1 MKYKILKNLQFYYQE
16 NVIVVQINEKYL
28 TNREHI
34 FDVEESE
41 QYFVDVEEILTKD
54 GKLEIVYNRPNGYT
68 PLLELKEYADFYKLD
83 IVNRLLE
90 MNVLEKTNTYLAMQ
104 NILLKD
110 TRDLLFIYKADHF
123 DNLPHSTKEE
133 LEQWKNFICSFFG
146 KFTLEKYEKNRIE
159 VLTKEKNSF
168 LNDVEAVESL
178 ESLRDLIKNRLTEEQ
193 KNFFSAELQD
203 KKADV
208 RKIRRN
214 KSLKIALV
222 VGVIALYGGTVF
234 LMKVNEKKQVTATQ
248 QSAETEIAILNKIID
263 NDSENIEEDMQKL
276 NYPKKKQVDIYVKLG
291 DYTKAYELDKKADQ
305 KIIQSLYKQGETE
318 KIESLDLP
326 GSDYLADFKKILAY
340 DNSTDIEYLVQTSTD
355 TTIVEALIDKSVK
368 EKDIPTVKNIRQV
381 SITQKKLAIDPKRQI
396 SMIDLLI
403 ENNSEE
409 LENMYKD
416 NSLNDDLKKK
426 QTNDLLEENNTL
438 LSEKIELT
446 NAEKD

>member
-1 MKYKILKNLQFYYQE
+1 
-16 NVIVVQINEKYL
+16 
-28 TNREHI
+28 
-34 FDVEESE
+34 
-41 QYFVDVEEILTKD
+41 
-54 GKLEIVYNRPNGYT
+54 
-68 PLLELKEYADFYKLD
+68 
-83 IVNRLLE
+83 
-90 MNVLEKTNTYLAMQ
+90 
-104 NILLKD
+104 
-110 TRDLLFIYKADHF
+110 
-123 DNLPHSTKEE
+123 
-133 LEQWKNFICSFFG
+133 EQWKNFICSFFG
-146 KFTLEKYEKNRIE
+146 KYTLEKYEKNRIE
-159 VLTKEKNSF
+159 VLAKEKNSF
-168 LNDVEAVESL
+168 LNDIEAVESL
-178 ESLRDLIKNRLTEEQ
+178 EALRDLIKNRLTEEQ
-193 KNFFSAELQD
+193 KNFFSTELQD

-248 QSAETEIAILNKIID
+248 QSAETEITILNKIID

-291 DYTKAYELDKKADQ
+291 DYTKAYELDKKSDK

-318 KIESLDLP
+318 KIENLDLP

>member
-1 MKYKILKNLQFYYQE
+1 MKYKILNNLQFYYQE

-54 GKLEIVYNRPNGYT
+54 GKLEIVYHRPNGYT
-68 PLLELKEYADFYKLD
+68 PLLDLKEYADFYKLD

-110 TRDLLFIYKADHF
+110 TRDLLFIYKADYF
-123 DNLPHSTKEE
+123 GNLPYSTKEE

-146 KFTLEKYEKNRIE
+146 KYTLEKYEKNRIE
-159 VLTKEKNSF
+159 VLAKEKNSF
-168 LNDVEAVESL
+168 LNDIEAVESL

-193 KNFFSAELQD
+193 KNFFSTELQD

-234 LMKVNEKKQVTATQ
+234 LMKVNENKQVTATQ
-248 QSAETEIAILNKIID
+248 QSAETEITILNKIID

-291 DYTKAYELDKKADQ
+291 DYTKAYELDKKSDK

-318 KIESLDLP
+318 KIEALDLP

-368 EKDIPTVKNIRQV
+368 EKDVPTVKNIRQV

-416 NSLNDDLKKK
+416 NSLNEDLKKK

>member
-34 FDVEESE
+34 FDIEESE

-54 GKLEIVYNRPNGYT
+54 GKLEIVYHRPNGYT

-123 DNLPHSTKEE
+123 GNLPYSTKEE

-146 KFTLEKYEKNRIE
+146 KYTLEKYEKNRIE
-159 VLTKEKNSF
+159 VLAKEKNSF
-168 LNDVEAVESL
+168 LNDIEAVESL

-193 KNFFSAELQD
+193 KNFFSTELQD

-234 LMKVNEKKQVTATQ
+234 LMKVPLVMLLDEFVNLGYFPTYENFLATCRGYRISVSTIL
-248 QSAETEIAILNKIID
+248 QSLP
-263 NDSENIEEDMQKL
+263 Q
-276 NYPKKKQVDIYVKLG
+276 G
-291 DYTKAYELDKKADQ
+291 FELYGDKKFKAIIGNHAI
-305 KIIQSLYKQGETE
+305 KICLGGVEETT
-318 KIESLDLP
+318 
-326 GSDYLADFKKILAY
+326 A
-340 DNSTDIEYLVQTSTD
+340 EYFSRQVND
-355 TTIVEALIDKSVK
+355 TTIKVYTGGTS
-368 EKDIPTVKNIRQV
+368 
-381 SITQKKLAIDPKRQI
+381 S
-396 SMIDLLI
+396 
-403 ENNSEE
+403 
-409 LENMYKD
+409 
-416 NSLNDDLKKK
+416 
-426 QTNDLLEENNTL
+426 
-438 LSEKIELT
+438 
-446 NAEKD
+446 

>member
-1 MKYKILKNLQFYYQE
+1 GKY
-16 NVIVVQINEKYL
+16 
-28 TNREHI
+28 
-34 FDVEESE
+34 
-41 QYFVDVEEILTKD
+41 
-54 GKLEIVYNRPNGYT
+54 
-68 PLLELKEYADFYKLD
+68 
-83 IVNRLLE
+83 
-90 MNVLEKTNTYLAMQ
+90 
-104 NILLKD
+104 
-110 TRDLLFIYKADHF
+110 
-123 DNLPHSTKEE
+123 
-133 LEQWKNFICSFFG
+133 
-146 KFTLEKYEKNRIE
+146 TLEKYEKNRIE
-159 VLTKEKNSF
+159 VLAKEKNSF
-168 LNDVEAVESL
+168 LNDIEAVESL
-178 ESLRDLIKNRLTEEQ
+178 EALRDLIKNRLTEEQ
-193 KNFFSAELQD
+193 KNFFSTELQD

-248 QSAETEIAILNKIID
+248 QSAETEITILNKIID

-291 DYTKAYELDKKADQ
+291 DYTKAYELDKKSDK

-318 KIESLDLP
+318 KIENLDLP

>member
-1 MKYKILKNLQFYYQE
+1 M
-16 NVIVVQINEKYL
+16 
-28 TNREHI
+28 
-34 FDVEESE
+34 
-41 QYFVDVEEILTKD
+41 
-54 GKLEIVYNRPNGYT
+54 
-68 PLLELKEYADFYKLD
+68 
-83 IVNRLLE
+83 
-90 MNVLEKTNTYLAMQ
+90 
-104 NILLKD
+104 
-110 TRDLLFIYKADHF
+110 
-123 DNLPHSTKEE
+123 
-133 LEQWKNFICSFFG
+133 
-146 KFTLEKYEKNRIE
+146 
-159 VLTKEKNSF
+159 
-168 LNDVEAVESL
+168 

-222 VGVIALYGGTVF
+222 VGVIALYVGTVF
-234 LMKVNEKKQVTATQ
+234 LMKVNEKKQFTATQ
-248 QSAETEIAILNKIID
+248 QSAETEITILNKIID

-291 DYTKAYELDKKADQ
+291 DYTKAYELDKKSDK

-318 KIESLDLP
+318 KIENLDLP

-416 NSLNDDLKKK
+416 NSLNEDLKKK

>member
-1 MKYKILKNLQFYYQE
+1 
-16 NVIVVQINEKYL
+16 
-28 TNREHI
+28 
-34 FDVEESE
+34 
-41 QYFVDVEEILTKD
+41 
-54 GKLEIVYNRPNGYT
+54 
-68 PLLELKEYADFYKLD
+68 
-83 IVNRLLE
+83 
-90 MNVLEKTNTYLAMQ
+90 
-104 NILLKD
+104 
-110 TRDLLFIYKADHF
+110 LFIYKADHF
-123 DNLPHSTKEE
+123 DNLPYSTKEE

-146 KFTLEKYEKNRIE
+146 KFSLEKYEKNRIE

-248 QSAETEIAILNKIID
+248 QSAETEITILNKIID

-291 DYTKAYELDKKADQ
+291 DYTKAYELDKKSDK

-318 KIESLDLP
+318 KIENLDLP